1 MGLLIWGP
9 MFEVGVQEID
19 RQHRT
24 LFDQANILAEAV
36 VQGKGPESLGAIF
49 NELVRYTQTHF
60 TLEEQLM
67 AQHGYP
73 ATAEHKAG
81 HQELVRQV
89 SEYRQAF
96 IAGDSAIIDKMLQF
110 FTSWLSRH
118 IMEVDKVLA
127 QHLKQKGLL

>member
-1 MGLLIWGP
+1 MALLIWGP

-24 LFDQANILAEAV
+24 LFDLANTLAEAV
-36 VQGKGPESLGAIF
+36 IQGKGPEPLATIF

-60 TLEEQLM
+60 ALEEQLM

-73 ATAEHKAG
+73 ATAEHKAS

-89 SEYRQAF
+89 TEYRHAF
-96 IAGDSAIIDKMLQF
+96 TSGDNAIIDKMLQF

-118 IMEVDKVLA
+118 IMEIDKALA
-127 QHLKQKGLL
+127 RHLKQKELS